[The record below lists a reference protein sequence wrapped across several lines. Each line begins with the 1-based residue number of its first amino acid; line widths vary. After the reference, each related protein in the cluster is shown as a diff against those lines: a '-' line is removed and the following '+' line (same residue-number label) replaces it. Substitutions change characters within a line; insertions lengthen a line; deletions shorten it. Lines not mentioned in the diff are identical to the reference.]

1 MDFSRWI
8 EIWLLILGADFGSDG
23 AGVLGA
29 WVAAAYWRAA
39 AHGGEV
45 AGLHQN
51 GDSGLAFERNL
62 VRKRECGTLNRSRGL
77 AQGHGTAEARCG
89 GEVGR
94 PTPVSYCARCRGKTK
109 GNWARE
115 GSLPRREGPGRRRGG
130 RAAVLGQIHGST
142 AARRLGVDRRS
153 WFGRCSAPP
162 APVLHESTRGGA
174 VEVLQ
179 GSGRSEGRRW

>member
-1 MDFSRWI
+1 M
-8 EIWLLILGADFGSDG
+8 GADPESDG
-23 AGVLGA
+23 AGVLGRGRRREH
-29 WVAAAYWRAA
+29 WRAA

-51 GDSGLAFERNL
+51 GDSGLAFERKK
-62 VRKRECGTLNRSRGL
+62 VRKRERGTLNRSRGL

-94 PTPVSYCARCRGKTK
+94 PTPVSHCARCRGKTK

-130 RAAVLGQIHGST
+130 RAAVLGQIHSST

-179 GSGRSEGRRW
+179 GSGRSEGCRR